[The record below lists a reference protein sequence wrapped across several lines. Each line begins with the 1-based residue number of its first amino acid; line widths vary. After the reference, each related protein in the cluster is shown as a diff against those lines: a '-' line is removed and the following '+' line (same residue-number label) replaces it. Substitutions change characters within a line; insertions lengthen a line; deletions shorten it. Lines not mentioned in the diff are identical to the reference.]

1 MRRGRKEDKLLA
13 LLFLLPI
20 LAVAWLVSFI
30 FTSLSASYH
39 RNETR
44 KRHRSLEIEG
54 VDVLS
59 GEEFETF
66 LATLLESRGY
76 AVQLTA
82 KSGDLGVDLVAYY
95 GGNRVA
101 IQAKRWCSNVSRR
114 AVSDAVAGA
123 MHYGCNKCM
132 VITNLYYTDGA
143 KELAKSTDCILIDR
157 DMLADWINE
166 MHKANEPLPTPKYG
180 QGLSRIKTVK
190 RPSQFHFRARP
201 FRVSRSQ
208 C

>member
-20 LAVAWLVSFI
+20 LALAWLISYI
-30 FTSLSASYH
+30 FTSLLDSYH
-39 RNETR
+39 RNEIR

-54 VDVLS
+54 VDALS

-82 KSGDLGVDLVAYY
+82 RSGDLGVDLVANY
-95 GGNRVA
+95 GGDRVA
-101 IQAKRWCSNVSRR
+101 IQAKRWCNNVSRR

-143 KELAKSTDCILIDR
+143 KALAQSTNCVLIDR

-166 MHKANEPLPTPKYG
+166 MHK
-180 QGLSRIKTVK
+180 SKTVLN
-190 RPSQFHFRARP
+190 PEEVYGCIDP
-201 FRVSRSQ
+201 RS
-208 C
+208 